1 MRSLADLPWR
11 LIAAGALVG
20 LLIAAWS
27 AVDPFRLFEVA
38 ELKALNGQ
46 FNLRG
51 PVAPRSPIVI
61 VTVDE
66 DSFDEL
72 DLQWPWPRALH
83 GKFLDI
89 VGQGK
94 PAAIGLDI
102 IFSEPSSRGDADDQA
117 LAESVARA
125 RVVVLGAALTV
136 VREAGFVKEDL
147 NAPRRP
153 IRDGAAGFGFVNFD
167 TDADAFVRRAALT
180 RPFQGSELA
189 GFDLLIYKLA
199 VKAGVPAKPLPRRP
213 EILIN
218 FRGGPRSFPTVPF
231 HRVVNGEVPPAEFAG
246 KIVLVGATTQILHD
260 VFPTPFAPEGT
271 MPGIEIHANA
281 LETVLQGVRVKQA
294 PFVSMTPLAML
305 RRLPVG
311 PLPDWLQ
318 RLVAYLGSFE
328 LIVGVSNAV
337 AVPAGILAVMVAGR
351 LHPVLAFTVV
361 GSSAF
366 LYLAA
371 CHGTFV
377 FGRYWVGA
385 VPVPV
390 ALGVG
395 YFGTVVRNFL
405 REQREK
411 RRLSRFFSPDVI
423 KEIVRHK
430 DDATLDSGRR
440 RMTVLFSD
448 IRGFTS
454 ISERIS
460 AEDTVT
466 FLREYLTEMTD
477 AVFKHGGTIDKY
489 MGDGIMALY
498 NVPFEAPD
506 HAAQAVRTA
515 LEFQER
521 LVPLAARFA
530 DKHTGSLRCG
540 VGINTGEA
548 VVGTIGSAQRLE
560 YTAIGDAINLGS
572 RLESATKDYNV
583 PIILSEETYQEV
595 KGLFATR
602 YLGEVTVKG
611 KEIPVKIYT
620 VLGPASAATATDAAA
635 ASSADTEEA
644 SLATAP

>member
-1 MRSLADLPWR
+1 MKLPSLPWR
-11 LIAAGALVG
+11 LLAAGTLVG
-20 LLIAAWS
+20 VLTAVTS

-51 PVAPRSPIVI
+51 PIAPKSPIVI

-72 DLQWPWPRALH
+72 DLAWPWPRALH
-83 GKFLDI
+83 GKLLDI
-89 VGQGK
+89 VSRGK
-94 PAAIGLDI
+94 PAAVGLDL
-102 IFSEPSSRGDADDQA
+102 IFSEPSSRGEADDRA
-117 LAESVARA
+117 MADAVARA
-125 RVVVLGAALTV
+125 GNVVLGAALTV
-136 VREAGFVKEDL
+136 VREAEFVKEDL
-147 NAPRRP
+147 NPPRRP
-153 IRDGAAGFGFVNFD
+153 IRDGAAAFGFVNFD

-180 RPFQGSELA
+180 RPFQMSELG
-189 GFDLLIYKLA
+189 GFDLHLYRLA
-199 VKAGVPAKPLPRRP
+199 AKAGVPAKPLPRDP
-213 EILIN
+213 EVLIN
-218 FRGGPRSFPTVPF
+218 FRGGPRTFPTVPF
-231 HRVVNGEVPPAEFAG
+231 HRVVNGEVPPEDFAG

-260 VFPTPFAPEGT
+260 VFPTPFAAEGT
-271 MPGIEIHANA
+271 MPGIEIHANVI
-281 LETVLQGVRVKQA
+281 ETALQGIPIRRAPTWIVK
-294 PFVSMTPLAML
+294 VL
-305 RRLPVG
+305 
-311 PLPDWLQ
+311 
-318 RLVAYLGSFE
+318 
-328 LIVGVSNAV
+328 AV
-337 AVPAGILAVMVAGR
+337 AAGVLAVWAAGR
-351 LHPVLAFTVV
+351 LHPLVAFGAIGATGFV
-361 GSSAF
+361 
-366 LYLAA
+366 YLGA
-371 CHGTFV
+371 CHAAFV
-377 FGRYWVGA
+377 WERYWVDA

-395 YFGTVVRNFL
+395 YFATVVRDFI

-430 DDATLDSGRR
+430 NDATLDSGRR

-460 AEDTVT
+460 AEETVA
-466 FLREYLTEMTD
+466 FLREYLTEMTE

-515 LEFQER
+515 LDFQER
-521 LVPLAARFA
+521 LKPLAERFA
-530 DKHTGSLRCG
+530 AKHGGSLRCG

-572 RLESATKDYNV
+572 RLESVTKDFNV
-583 PIILSEETYQEV
+583 PIIVSEETYREV
-595 KGLFATR
+595 KDLFATR
-602 YLGEVTVKG
+602 DLGEVTVKG
-611 KEIPVKIYT
+611 KEIAVKIYT
-620 VLGPASAATATDAAA
+620 VLGPLSAEAGVAEPAAEEQ
-635 ASSADTEEA
+635 SALVEA
-644 SLATAP
+644 PTP

>member
-1 MRSLADLPWR
+1 MRRLSNLPWR

-20 LLIAAWS
+20 LLTAAWS
-27 AVDPFRLFEVA
+27 AIDPFRLFEVA
-38 ELKALNGQ
+38 ELKAFNGQ

-51 PVAPRSPIVI
+51 PIAPRSPIVI

-89 VGQGK
+89 VSRGK
-94 PAAIGLDI
+94 PAAIGLDL
-102 IFSEPSSRGDADDQA
+102 IFSEPSSRGEADDQA
-117 LAESVARA
+117 MGESVTRA
-125 RVVVLGAALTV
+125 EVVVLGAALTV

-153 IRDGAAGFGFVNFD
+153 IRDGAAGYGFVNFD
-167 TDADAFVRRAALT
+167 TDADAFVRRASLS
-180 RPFQGSELA
+180 RPFQGEQLA
-189 GFDLLIYKLA
+189 GFDLLLYKLA

-213 EILIN
+213 EMLIN

-231 HRVVNGEVPPAEFAG
+231 HRVVNGEVPPEEFAG
-246 KIVLVGATTQILHD
+246 KIILVGATTQILHD

-281 LETVLQGVRVKQA
+281 LETMLQGIPVKRA
-294 PFVSMTPLAML
+294 PFVSTTPLAVL
-305 RRLPVG
+305 QRVPVG
-311 PLPDWLQ
+311 SLPGWLTG
-318 RLVAYLGSFE
+318 LVANLGGVE
-328 LIVGVSNAV
+328 LVVSVSNAL

-351 LHPVLAFTVV
+351 FHPVLAFGVV
-361 GSSAF
+361 FATAF

-371 CHGTFV
+371 CHGAFL
-377 FGRYWVGA
+377 FKSYWVGA

-460 AEDTVT
+460 AEDTVA

-489 MGDGIMALY
+489 MG
-498 NVPFEAPD
+498 
-506 HAAQAVRTA
+506 
-515 LEFQER
+515 
-521 LVPLAARFA
+521 
-530 DKHTGSLRCG
+530 
-540 VGINTGEA
+540 
-548 VVGTIGSAQRLE
+548 
-560 YTAIGDAINLGS
+560 
-572 RLESATKDYNV
+572 
-583 PIILSEETYQEV
+583 
-595 KGLFATR
+595 
-602 YLGEVTVKG
+602 
-611 KEIPVKIYT
+611 
-620 VLGPASAATATDAAA
+620 
-635 ASSADTEEA
+635 
-644 SLATAP
+644 